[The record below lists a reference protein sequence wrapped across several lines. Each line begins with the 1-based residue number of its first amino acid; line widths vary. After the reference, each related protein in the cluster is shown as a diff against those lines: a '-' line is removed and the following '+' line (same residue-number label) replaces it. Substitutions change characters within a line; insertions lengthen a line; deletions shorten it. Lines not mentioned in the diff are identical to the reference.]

1 MIKELK
7 NSEKQTKNIK
17 LFSVPN
23 RDIFEIKCS
32 SDVFL
37 LKIDQRI
44 EEIIKTNPRNVT
56 TDYGELTLNML
67 LLTILEIKCNLDV
80 FLLKIDQR
88 IEEILKTNQETL
100 QRIIL
105 N

>member
-37 LKIDQRI
+37 LKIDQGI
-44 EEIIKTNPRNVT
+44 AKNHENIPKNIT
-56 TDYGELTLNML
+56 TDYGELTLHNML
-67 LLTILEIKCNLDV
+67 PGSKSKQLL
-80 FLLKIDQR
+80 R
-88 IEEILKTNQETL
+88 
-100 QRIIL
+100 
-105 N
+105 